1 MGSRQKQI
9 HWGAHVTLDTWI
21 LIIAVFAVVVFL
33 RMGRHRYSRRQRILT
48 LALLVVLALRYVKGM
63 PTTGNDVLLEI
74 ACLGLGAL
82 FGFAM
87 LAAIVV
93 EQDETTGQ
101 VWVRAGV
108 VYLALWVV
116 LLGSRV
122 FFAYSAT
129 GWAHRDIGHYFISN
143 HLSFTAIPP
152 AFVLMTIG
160 SIGVVTIGIAIRA
173 VGISRSPRDL
183 TSTIGMPSSS

>member
-1 MGSRQKQI
+1 M
-9 HWGAHVTLDTWI
+9 TLETWV

-33 RMGRHRYSRRQRILT
+33 RMGRHRYTRRQRILT
-48 LALLVVLALRYVKGM
+48 LAILVVLALRYVKGM
-63 PTTGNDVLLEI
+63 PTSGNDLPLEI
-74 ACLGLGAL
+74 ACLGIGVL

-87 LAAIVV
+87 LAATEV

-101 VWVRAGV
+101 LWVRAGA

-129 GWAHRDIGHYFISN
+129 GWAHAAIGHYFITN
-143 HLSFTAIPP
+143 HLSFTAITP

-173 VGISRSPRDL
+173 AGISRAPRDL
-183 TSTIGMPSSS
+183 TSTVGMPH